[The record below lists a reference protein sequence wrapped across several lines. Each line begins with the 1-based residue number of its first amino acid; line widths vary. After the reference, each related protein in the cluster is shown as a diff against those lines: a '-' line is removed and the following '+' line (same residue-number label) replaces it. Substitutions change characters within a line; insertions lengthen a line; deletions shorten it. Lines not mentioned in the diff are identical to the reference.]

1 MATKGLALPGD
12 QLAFEIMNLISH
24 LSQNLLVE
32 RRRLLRIRREEM
44 LRHGVLNLPLDKRVD
59 VGGQNMGE
67 VARDIGAGNDLLNLD
82 GKVLKGN
89 QQSEVNEHC

>member
-44 LRHGVLNLPLDKRVD
+44 LRHGVLNLPLNQRVD

-67 VARDIGAGNDLLNLD
+67 VARDIWARDDLLHLD
-82 GKVLKGN
+82 GKVLRGN
-89 QQSEVNEHC
+89 